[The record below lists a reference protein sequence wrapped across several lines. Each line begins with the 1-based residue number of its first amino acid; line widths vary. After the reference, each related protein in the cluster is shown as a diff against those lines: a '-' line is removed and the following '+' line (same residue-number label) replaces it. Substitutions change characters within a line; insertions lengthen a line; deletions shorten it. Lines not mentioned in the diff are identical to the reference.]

1 MSAPDSVSFVPK
13 SGGWSDLFTGRNSIF
28 SIALG
33 GSVAMHAL
41 NIYIAITI
49 MPSAIREIGG
59 LDYYAWTTTLF
70 VVASILGAALSAN
83 LMARAGAR
91 GAYTVAALIFGAGTV
106 CCALAPTMPIML
118 AGRLVQG
125 LGGGLL
131 YALAYGVIRL
141 IFPERLWGRAIGLIS
156 ATWGVA
162 TLIGPAIG
170 GIFAEIDAWRMA
182 FWSLIPFAVLFAG
195 MAFTTLP
202 MRDAGTAKP
211 APLPLVQLLLL
222 SAATLALSLG
232 SLGETPIWSLA
243 SIGGAVILMALLLA
257 VELRAQTRIVP
268 RDTFIR
274 GSRLGL
280 LYASIALLVIG
291 MQPEI
296 FVPYLLQVLHDQSPL
311 LAGYLAALM
320 AIGWTLGSICSGG
333 WQGAA
338 AKSVFILGPAL
349 GLAGLGLLTAFLPI
363 QSGGDWMVLGPICFG
378 LIAVGFGIGMAWPH
392 LVTAVFQSALLP
404 EQELAAAA
412 VTTVQLFATALGA
425 AAAGTLA
432 NLAGITNPGGVEGAA
447 NAALWLCATFAVA
460 PLLGIVI
467 ARRIG
472 HAKT

>member
-1 MSAPDSVSFVPK
+1 MSAQDSTSPLPE
-13 SGGWSDLFTGRNSIF
+13 SGDWGDLFTGRNGIF

-33 GSVAMHAL
+33 GSVALHAL
-41 NIYIAITI
+41 NIYIATTI

-70 VVASILGAALSAN
+70 VVASILGAALSTS

-91 GAYTVAALIFGAGTV
+91 GAYTIAALIFGIGTL
-106 CCALAPTMPIML
+106 CCALAPTMPMML
-118 AGRLVQG
+118 LGRLVQG
-125 LGGGLL
+125 LGGGFL

-141 IFPERLWGRAIGLIS
+141 IFREQLWGRAIGLIS
-156 ATWGVA
+156 ATWGIA

-195 MAFTTLP
+195 MAFVTLP
-202 MRDAGTAKP
+202 KRDAAAAKP
-211 APLPLVQLLLL
+211 TPLPLMQLLL
-222 SAATLALSLG
+222 SVATLALSLG
-232 SLGETPIWSLA
+232 SLGKTPIWSLL
-243 SIGGAVILMALLLA
+243 SIGGAIVVIALLLA

-268 RDTFIR
+268 KDTFTC

-280 LYASIALLVIG
+280 LYGAIALLVIG

-296 FVPYLLQVLHDQSPL
+296 FVPYLLQVLHGQSPL
-311 LAGYLAALM
+311 IAGYLAALM
-320 AIGWTLGSICSGG
+320 AIGWTLGSISSGS

-338 AKSVFILGPAL
+338 ANRVFVLGPVL
-349 GLAGLGLLTAFLPI
+349 GLAGLSLLAIFLPM
-363 QSGGDWMVLGPICFG
+363 QSAGDWMLLAPACLG

-392 LVTAVFQSALLP
+392 LVTAVFQSAP
-404 EQELAAAA
+404 VAEQELAAGA

-425 AAAGTLA
+425 AAAGTIA
-432 NLAGITNPGGVEGAA
+432 NLAGITSPGGVDGAA
-447 NAALWLCATFAVA
+447 NAALWLFAAFAIA
-460 PLLGIVI
+460 PLFGILI

-472 HAKT
+472 